1 MFFPSSLLTLAGGA
15 IYGFAGIPMVWAG
28 ACLGQTL
35 SFFLSRYLLHA
46 WVQGWGNKYAVWNG
60 VNAAIT
66 QHALKIVIL
75 IRLAT
80 IIPYSVAN
88 ALLPITELGVRCSL
102 ALSKLATAVSICLHQ
117 SACCQ

>member
-88 ALLPITELGVRCSL
+88 ALLPITELGVRCSA
-102 ALSKLATAVSICLHQ
+102 ALSKLATAVPICLHQ